1 MKKHCRKI
9 KTMWRNVVIIHSGL
23 KKNLRSKILNQ
34 FNIKKIKSTKIILE
48 KKKNHKKIHVGKH
61 HSNP

>member
-1 MKKHCRKI
+1 
-9 KTMWRNVVIIHSGL
+9 MWRNVIIIHSGL

-34 FNIKKIKSTKIILE
+34 LNIKKIKSTKIILE